1 MDGISMKIFTHKS
14 PPVSLPLICCR
25 GFTLIELMVT
35 LSVFG
40 ILMVTG
46 VPALKT
52 FIDSNELVAETNR
65 MMGSLSAARVE
76 AVKRN
81 MNTVLCPSTNQT
93 SCNGT
98 SWANGWITFAD
109 TNADGVLANDGS
121 EIVFAVAE
129 ASSGTLR
136 LYGDTNLA
144 KSIRY
149 KADGTLM
156 SNVGTLTVCS
166 TGSVSPN
173 GRAIAITSG
182 GRARTDS
189 TTVSSCK

>member
-1 MDGISMKIFTHKS
+1 MRILTRKS
-14 PPVSLPLICCR
+14 PPIFLPLASCR

-40 ILMVTG
+40 ILMVAG

-93 SCNGT
+93 NCNGT
-98 SWANGWITFAD
+98 SWASGWITFAD
-109 TNADGVLANDGS
+109 TNADGVLATDGS
-121 EIVFAVAE
+121 EAVFAVAE

-136 LYGDTNLA
+136 LYGDGNLA
-144 KSIRY
+144 KTIRY
-149 KADGTLM
+149 KADGTLK

-173 GRAIAITSG
+173 GRAISITSG
-182 GRARTDS
+182 GRARIDS
-189 TTVSSCK
+189 IAESSCK